1 MKSRIFALIL
11 ALCCLSLLLVA
22 CNDKTCAEHVDANND
37 LICDTCGATIE
48 ATTSETDAATAAP
61 ETTAP
66 ETVPPCDEHVDA
78 EPADEYCDVC
88 GKNIVVVFLPSEPG
102 ETETRVE
109 MEVVT
114 APADAN
120 ASDYINLGET
130 KKPVSSM
137 ETETDG
143 LDYDRELNDN
153 IVWVEEEVT
162 EIETVEDSFIE
173 DETEIKVLGTRYDVI
188 DLLTGKN
195 IIPTISVPS
204 IDFDPPLVSFTS
216 NSADYTVQNDGFS
229 VGDGYVYANNVGDDA
244 YHNTTTSYA
253 MTFRSS
259 ATVTLSYEVN
269 SESVDYDYLTIY
281 SNGYEE
287 IRVGGQN
294 QNGQIVLHVSAND
307 TVTLEYRKDGSVSED
322 NEYCYVTIGVTS
334 GSSSVSVPHGATVDA
349 YGYYFVV
356 TKAIYSAEE
365 IAIEGDDSVEPATE
379 TIYSVTIE
387 KTAYTYGGIEI
398 AKATWTA
405 KYDTDLYGY
414 VSEDGTAYA
423 DAWKLEEYDEYRNP
437 EYAYITYDGNI
448 YLINKETGELIPGG
462 SALTFI
468 DRPAFDY
475 ANDAFGY
482 VVDEYTLYVYDLSQ
496 WLECVY
502 TYTIPGYYE
511 DVDIFLLENGNLLL
525 QTVIELPYNAVSFDI
540 QDTYS
545 KYDIVYILIDPA
557 AKTATEV
564 EFGYLIMSGITGY
577 DLFTDKA
584 TNVFVVYPINQSM
597 IDYSA
602 MTILVVGNDMTV
614 LCQLPDLNYESL
626 ALFGNGY
633 IRMYNILLD
642 CYEILDSGFNFVT
655 YVPQNAYF
663 YETFFEINSKLYTVA
678 DGKIQA
684 LDTVLEANL
693 KGEYEL
699 YNSCGQSLIVR
710 EIVEIPAE
718 EEGLSPTY
726 KTNYYLVSVDATGFK
741 LTKIGKE
748 ANSGYEELYSVTDF
762 GYITK
767 VFIYDQDPLAEGD
780 IDYEASFLNIYN
792 EKGEKIGS
800 TQDDGINL
808 DNFQYSDSYENDGE
822 YTLVICYRDAQYNYQ
837 YLTYVIQ

>member
-37 LICDTCGATIE
+37 LICDTCSATIE
-48 ATTSETDAATAAP
+48 ATTSETEAATAAP

-66 ETVPPCDEHVDA
+66 ETVPACDAHVDA
-78 EPADEYCDVC
+78 EPADEYCDIC

-162 EIETVEDSFIE
+162 EAVTVEDGLFE
-173 DETEIKVLGTRYDVI
+173 EETEIKVIGSRYDVI
-188 DLLTGKN
+188 NLLTGKN

-216 NSADYTVQNDGFS
+216 NSADYTVQNDGFG
-229 VGDGYVYANNVGDDA
+229 VGDGYVYATNVGGDEYND
-244 YHNTTTSYA
+244 TTTSYT
-253 MTFRSS
+253 MTFNSS
-259 ATVTLSYEVN
+259 TTVRLYYEVN
-269 SESVDYDYLTIY
+269 SESVSYDYLTIY
-281 SNGYEE
+281 HNGSEE
-287 IRVGGQN
+287 IRVGGEEQS
-294 QNGQIVLHVSAND
+294 GQISLYVNADD
-307 TVTLEYRKDGSVSED
+307 TVTLEYRKDTSVSED
-322 NEYCYVTIGVTS
+322 NEYCYVTIDVTG
-334 GSSSVSVPHGATVDA
+334 GSSSVSVPHGVTVDA
-349 YGYYFVV
+349 YSYYFVV

-365 IAIEGDDSVEPATE
+365 IAIETE
-379 TIYSVTIE
+379 TDKEELFETVYSVTIE
-387 KTAYTYGGIEI
+387 RTAYTYGGIEI

-405 KYDTDLYGY
+405 TYDADLYGY
-414 VSEDGTAYA
+414 VSEDGTSFSEN
-423 DAWKLEEYDEYRNP
+423 WKLENYDDLRNP
-437 EYAYITYDGNI
+437 EYAYVTYDGNI
-448 YLINKETGELIPGG
+448 YLINKETNELIPGG

-502 TYTIPGYYE
+502 TYTIPGYYT
-511 DVDIFLLENGNLLL
+511 DFDFFLLENGSLLL

-564 EFGYLIMSGITGY
+564 EFGYLIEECLTGSEV
-577 DLFTDKA
+577 FTDKA
-584 TNVFVVYPINQSM
+584 TNVFVVSPINQSM
-597 IDYSA
+597 IDDSA

-614 LCQLPDLNYESL
+614 LCELPELNYEDIEII
-626 ALFGNGY
+626 GNGY
-633 IRMYNILLD
+633 IKMYNDILD
-642 CYEILDSGFNFVT
+642 CYEILDNSFNFVT
-655 YVPQNAYF
+655 YVPGDAYF
-663 YETFFEINSKLYTVA
+663 YESFFVINDLYYTIA
-678 DGKIQA
+678 GGKIQA
-684 LDTVLEANL
+684 LDTVLDKAL
-693 KGEYEL
+693 TGEYEFVE
-699 YNSCGQSLIVR
+699 YGDMNLILR
-710 EIVEIPAE
+710 ETVEVPAE
-718 EEGLSPTY
+718 EEGELPT
-726 KTNYYLVSVDATGFK
+726 TVENYYLVTVDADGFK

-748 ANSGYEELYSVTDF
+748 TNRGYEVLYSATDF
-762 GYITK
+762 GYITM
-767 VFIYDQDPLAEGD
+767 VYMYDQDEFAAEGD
-780 IDYEASFLNIYN
+780 IDYEASFFNFYN
-792 EKGEKIGS
+792 QLGEKIGS

-808 DNFQYSDSYENDGE
+808 DNYGYYDCYEDDGVYSLIIRYYDDNG
-822 YTLVICYRDAQYNYQ
+822 YTSRI
-837 YLTYVIQ
+837 YVIQ